1 MSTHSP
7 KVILAYS
14 GGLDTSVC
22 IRWLKEA
29 GHRVI
34 AFCADVGQEEP
45 FGPIRKRALA
55 CGAERVV
62 VQDLKAEFARD
73 YILPA
78 LRAGA
83 IYEGKYLLATA
94 LSRPL
99 IAKALGAVAQREGAL
114 AAAHGCTGKGND
126 QVRLEVSLKILNP
139 KLEIIAPVRE
149 WTLKSRQEEIAYA
162 LKRGLPIAK
171 KKGAPPSAG
180 YPWIEA
186 IRESQF
192 SIDENLW
199 GVSIES
205 GPLEDPWVQPPKEAY
220 RWTVDPSRA
229 PEKPSL
235 LTIDFEHGVPVKL
248 NGRRMSLVPLIQHLN
263 RLGAQHGVGRADL
276 MEDRLV
282 GIKSREVYEAPAATI
297 LHLAHRELEQL
308 TLDRETLAF
317 KEGVAQR
324 YARLIYDGLWFTPLK
339 KGLDAF
345 VQSTQKSVTGTVRM
359 KLVKGNA
366 MAIGRRSPYSRYSKG
381 LATYAGG
388 DRFDQKA
395 ASGFITLWGLP
406 YVKKKRRS

>member
-1 MSTHSP
+1 MLTRSS
-7 KVILAYS
+7 KVVLAYS

-22 IRWLKEA
+22 IRWLKEK
-29 GHRVI
+29 GYRVV
-34 AFCADVGQEEP
+34 AFCADVGQGED
-45 FGPIRKRALA
+45 FGALRKRAIA
-55 CGAERVV
+55 CGAEKLVV
-62 VQDLKAEFARD
+62 RDLKAEFARE

-78 LRAGA
+78 LQAGA

-99 IAKALGAVAQREGAL
+99 IAKALGAVAQREGAF

-126 QVRLEVSLKILNP
+126 QVRLEVSLKVLNP
-139 KLEIIAPVRE
+139 KLQIVAPVRE

-162 LKRGLPIAK
+162 LKRGLPIPK
-171 KKGAPPSAG
+171 KK
-180 YPWIEA
+180 
-186 IRESQF
+186 ESQF

-235 LTIDFEHGVPVKL
+235 LTIDLERGVPVQL
-248 NGRRMSLVPLIQHLN
+248 NGRRMSLVPLIQRLN
-263 RLGAQHGVGRADL
+263 RLGAQHGVGRTDL

-297 LHLAHRELEQL
+297 LHLAHRELEHL

-317 KEGVAQR
+317 KEGVAST

-366 MAIGRRSPYSRYSKG
+366 VAIGRRSPYSRYSKG
-381 LATYAGG
+381 LATYSGG
-388 DRFDQKA
+388 DQFDQKA
-395 ASGFITLWGLP
+395 AGGFIAIWGLP
-406 YVKKKRRS
+406 YVKKERRS